1 MLDRSEKRR
10 ELARL
15 RKSLEKAFAR
25 PSLVVPKLKLVDG
38 RLIAVE
44 ERKKPIIH

>member
-1 MLDRSEKRR
+1 MLDKSQKQL
-10 ELARL
+10 ELLRL
-15 RKSLEKAFAR
+15 RKSLEKTFAR

-44 ERKKPIIH
+44 EKKLPIVH

>member
-1 MLDRSEKRR
+1 MLDKSQKQL
-10 ELARL
+10 ELLRL

-44 ERKKPIIH
+44 EKKLPIVH

>member
-1 MLDRSEKRR
+1 MLDRSQKQL
-10 ELARL
+10 ELMRL

-25 PSLVVPKLKLVDG
+25 PTLVIPKLRNVDG

-44 ERKKPIIH
+44 EKKQPIVH

>member
-1 MLDRSEKRR
+1 MLDRSQKQR
-10 ELARL
+10 ELERL

-25 PSLVVPKLKLVDG
+25 PSLIVPKLRYIDG

-44 ERKKPIIH
+44 EKKRPVVH

>member
-1 MLDRSEKRR
+1 MLDKSQKRL
-10 ELARL
+10 ELQRL

-38 RLIAVE
+38 RLIPVE
-44 ERKKPIIH
+44 EKKPPIVH